1 MRTARLLMGAVA
13 VIVILSTQM
22 AAAQT
27 RDDPRMPEG
36 PNRELVIRTC
46 LGCHPLDYLYSTVG
60 RTRESWNRTLDDMTR
75 YGMNVTAQER
85 ALILEYL
92 ATSLGP

>member
-1 MRTARLLMGAVA
+1 MNSARPLKGVVA
-13 VIVILSTQM
+13 VIVILSAQM

-36 PNRELVIRTC
+36 PNRDLVIRTC
-46 LGCHPLDYLYSTVG
+46 LGCHPLNYLYSTVG
-60 RTRESWNRTLDDMTR
+60 RTRQGWDRTLEDMTR

-85 ALILEYL
+85 ALILDYL